1 MAHLHRDCTFR
12 SDGPRCRSRMD
23 SIAVSAARRH
33 GLYILDH
40 SWRVSGWTMG
50 RQRRCFI
57 IGPAHPSAAIGA
69 GWLPDRTGCF
79 RYGQRIHHDAR
90 SAVLAGRSV
99 AVAESVVQLRPGR
112 LPNGQDD
119 FLTDIAV
126 GCKFS
131 IGNGE
136 RGHGRGGSGAALRR
150 DLCGEYGGCHWWGG
164 GGPSSF
170 YFWGRHKRGCGTV
183 GSGCPPRRGGFR
195 DIPELEAGPPP

>member
-12 SDGPRCRSRMD
+12 SDDPRCRSRMD

-79 RYGQRIHHDAR
+79 RYGHRIHHDAR

-136 RGHGRGGSGAALRR
+136 RGHGRGGSGAALRSEEHTSELQSPCNLVCR
-150 DLCGEYGGCHWWGG
+150 LLLEKKKEWLAGWWNGSDCDITGGLCLLGN
-164 GGPSSF
+164 
-170 YFWGRHKRGCGTV
+170 
-183 GSGCPPRRGGFR
+183 
-195 DIPELEAGPPP
+195 